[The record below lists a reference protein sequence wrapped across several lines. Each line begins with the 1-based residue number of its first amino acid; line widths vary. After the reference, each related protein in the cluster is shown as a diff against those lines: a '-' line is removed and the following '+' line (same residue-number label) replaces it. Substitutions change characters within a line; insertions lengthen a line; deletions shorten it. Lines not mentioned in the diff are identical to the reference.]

1 MRQSGEPVDE
11 LVGQVEELVLVGSA
25 GEGGAQNGVDLN
37 RGQHGSN
44 AMELLFEFCVLAG
57 ILTEIE
63 EENFN
68 CKT

>member
-37 RGQHGSN
+37 RWQHGSD
-44 AMELLFEFCVLAG
+44 AV
-57 ILTEIE
+57 
-63 EENFN
+63 
-68 CKT
+68 

>member
-37 RGQHGSN
+37 RWQHGSD
-44 AMELLFEFCVLAG
+44 AVKLLFELRVLAG
-57 ILTEIE
+57 VLTE
-63 EENFN
+63 
-68 CKT
+68 T